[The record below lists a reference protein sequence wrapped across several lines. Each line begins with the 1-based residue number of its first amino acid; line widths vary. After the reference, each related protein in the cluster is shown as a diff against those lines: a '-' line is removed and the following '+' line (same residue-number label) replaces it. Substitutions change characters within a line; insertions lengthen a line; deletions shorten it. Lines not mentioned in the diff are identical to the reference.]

1 MAGSRRAFDES
12 VALDAAVEVFWEH
25 GYQNSSLDM
34 LCDAMGIGRQSLYA
48 WLGDKRA
55 LFIAA
60 LRRYEEMITPPLILE
75 MLDDGARGE
84 KSVLEL
90 MRWVAKQA
98 KQPGS
103 RGCLLTMSVAEFASG
118 DAEVLRVAEAQLD
131 LFRRAV
137 EKSLRVAKKE
147 GTVRSTLNVKSTAN
161 LMVLLRNG
169 LMLAA
174 RSGRPDSGFDALVQ
188 LIERHLGDD

>member
-1 MAGSRRAFDES
+1 
-12 VALDAAVEVFWEH
+12 VEVFWEH

-48 WLGDKRA
+48 WLGDKRQ

-60 LRRYEEMITPPLILE
+60 LRRYEETVTPPLVLE
-75 MLDDGARGE
+75 MLDDGARG
-84 KSVLEL
+84 KASVLEL
-90 MRWVAKQA
+90 MRWVARQA
-98 KQPGS
+98 KVPGS
-103 RGCLLTMSVAEFASG
+103 KGCLLTTSIAEFANG
-118 DAEVLRVAEAQLD
+118 DDEILRVVQIQLD

-137 EKSLRVAKKE
+137 EKSIRVAKKE
-147 GTVRSTLNVKSTAN
+147 GTVRSTLNVRSTAN

-174 RSGRPDSGFDALVQ
+174 RSGQADSGVDALVQ
-188 LIERHLGDD
+188 LVERHLEGD